1 MYAIGHIALGYI
13 LGKITANL
21 TKTRINFPLIF
32 GLSILPDIDLI
43 IPRISHRGPTHSIIT
58 ALILF
63 TPLFFYYGRKT
74 LPYVIA
80 YAQHSLIGDYI
91 TGNGVQLLWPINY
104 VWYGGEKLLGNQMSI
119 LLELTSF
126 TAFILILI
134 SNGDLWKLLKPH
146 PTNLILTIP
155 LGAIVSPLLL
165 AFPLEAPAELLIPHL
180 IYMII
185 LTTSILLDLK
195 KLIMRKI
202 NSEF

>member
-13 LGKITANL
+13 LGKITASL
-21 TKTRINFPLIF
+21 TKTRITLPLIF

-58 ALILF
+58 ILILF

-74 LPYVIA
+74 LPYIIA

-91 TGNGVQLLWPINY
+91 TGNGVQLLWPINHI
-104 VWYGGEKLLGNQMSI
+104 WYGGENLLGNQTSI

-126 TAFILILI
+126 VASILILI
-134 SNGDLWKLLKPH
+134 ANGDLWKLLKPH
-146 PTNLILTIP
+146 PTNLTLIIP
-155 LGAIVSPLLL
+155 LGAIVSPSLL
-165 AFPLEAPAELLIPHL
+165 AFPMEAPAELLIPHL

-195 KLIMRKI
+195 KLIIRKI
-202 NSEF
+202 KF